1 MKKNVDSKKLEKS
14 AEEVVEFFVKDLEK
28 LAKSEQEKINLMREK
43 QEAWDWIGSHK
54 TTFAIILKNLSK
66 DYTLFLDKI
75 SQKIPL
81 KDLNNYHIQ
90 INKFKNYRFE

>member
-28 LAKSEQEKINLMREK
+28 IAKNGQETIN
-43 QEAWDWIGSHK
+43 
-54 TTFAIILKNLSK
+54 AIILKNLSK